1 MGQVATNEDQP
12 IEHELELD
20 NFVEFQTMLT
30 SAFEPVEDKHMIES
44 LAPDVPRT
52 VCTGDGG
59 PPLVGLR

>member
-30 SAFEPVEDKHMIES
+30 SAFEPVEDKHMI
-44 LAPDVPRT
+44 
-52 VCTGDGG
+52 CH
-59 PPLVGLR
+59 